1 MLSSSVGLSD
11 WRKARPYSRASR
23 NAASSEMEPVRAWS
37 QLLGKVSV
45 SDLRLS
51 SERFAQDRLSV
62 FQGLLGLT

>member
-1 MLSSSVGLSD
+1 
-11 WRKARPYSRASR
+11 
-23 NAASSEMEPVRAWS
+23 MEPVRAWS